1 MVAFIKT
8 HIPKI
13 YNTFFENDEHALR
26 RYVERARRKPA
37 KQSCGPRVNWFLCD
51 NVHGKH
57 TVWQLNANHPE
68 PIKQGMQS
76 AYVFY
81 LKDYVEQYDL
91 PMDAQSYVLRLDG
104 PSTALTPILP
114 PKKKKR

>member
-13 YNTFFENDEHALR
+13 YDTFFENDEHALR

-37 KQSCGPRVNWFLCD
+37 KQSRGPRVNWFLCD

-57 TVWQLNANHPE
+57 TVWQLNANYPKLT
-68 PIKQGMQS
+68 KQGMQD
-76 AYVFY
+76 AYAFY
-81 LKDYVEQYDL
+81 LKDYAKQYDL
-91 PMDAQSYVLRLDG
+91 PMDAQSYVLRMDN
-104 PSTALTPILP
+104 PSTVLTPTLP